1 MEYKVNSNII
11 SKKQH
16 PCGSSEWQ
24 IIRTGA
30 DYKLK
35 CLGCGHI
42 ILVDYNT
49 LNKMTKKQKKEE
61 V

>member
-1 MEYKVNSNII
+1 MLYELNSKII
-11 SKKQH
+11 AKKQH
-16 PCGSSEWQ
+16 PCGGFEWQ

-42 ILVDYNT
+42 ILVDHKQLT
-49 LNKMTKKQKKEE
+49 KMSKRILKEGN
-61 V
+61 